1 LTSIVLHSLY
11 AKKDINVEAIALS
24 FQGAPPDNIIQK
36 CKEIEGNRGEDN
48 GTYLIQLKCL

>member
-1 LTSIVLHSLY
+1 LTGIVLHSLY

-48 GTYLIQLKCL
+48 GTYLT